1 MNFFFLS
8 HFTGG
13 LLCFTMRGIDAKEY
27 EEKILELERA
37 GRWQAFSKEVL
48 PYSDNEDL
56 HQEANGLFFR
66 VLKN

>member
-1 MNFFFLS
+1 
-8 HFTGG
+8 
-13 LLCFTMRGIDAKEY
+13 MRGIDAKEY

-56 HQEANGLFFR
+56 HQEANGLFSEC
-66 VLKN
+66 

>member
-1 MNFFFLS
+1 
-8 HFTGG
+8 
-13 LLCFTMRGIDAKEY
+13 MRDIDIKEY

-37 GRWQAFSKEVL
+37 GKWQAFSKEVM

-56 HQEANGLFFR
+56 HQVANGLFFR